1 MITYEIVIFDSSF
14 EPLHIPVNSFFQAL
28 RIFNS
33 ISLSDELIFRK
44 EFYSCDW
51 SRHLR
56 YRLSAEGN

>member
-1 MITYEIVIFDSSF
+1 MITYEIVVFDSSF
-14 EPLHIPVNSFFQAL
+14 EPLHIPVDSFFQAL

-33 ISLSDELIFRK
+33 ISLSDDLIFRK